1 MSDRELG
8 GEGEDAGG
16 SLSLSQK
23 ASSLLLPQA
32 LPQAGLCY
40 VCYVYYGP
48 TTTASLSLD
57 RGEGGRKL
65 GEGGEESCVEGRGRG
80 ERVTQRGEVLGEV
93 PVDTVQ
99 PLCPSRSSSF
109 SSDAGSRGR
118 AGEESQELGGG
129 RGGERGRGGIYK
141 VGEGSEGREEGGD

>member
-8 GEGEDAGG
+8 GSGEDAGG

-48 TTTASLSLD
+48 TASPTASLSLD

-93 PVDTVQ
+93 PVQ
-99 PLCPSRSSSF
+99 PLRSSLCVLCVA
-109 SSDAGSRGR
+109 AGSGGR

-129 RGGERGRGGIYK
+129 RYGERGRGGRYK